1 MEHPF
6 KWGDTPPDWFMRE
19 IAKALRLM
27 GANGEVVHGF
37 DTKEFTFIQVVCPVS
52 KSGELAQAVGEA
64 YLRVVGEGAPVPLG
78 AHGGG
83 GAGGSSI
90 DFREFTLLA
99 VDGLNKKAARRVA
112 QLLDV
117 AIAFG
122 AMEHARGNASMQDI
136 AAVERRALEVLARV
150 RQKNER
156 VH

>member
-19 IAKALRLM
+19 IAEALRLM
-27 GANGEVVHGF
+27 GANGEVVHAF
-37 DTKEFTFIQVVCPVS
+37 DTKEFAFVQIVCPVS
-52 KSGELAQAVGEA
+52 KSGELTQAVGEA
-64 YLRVVGEGAPVPLG
+64 YMRVVGEGAPVDVG

-83 GAGGSSI
+83 AAWPSI

-136 AAVERRALEVLARV
+136 AAVERRALDVLARV

-156 VH
+156 AH